1 GGGGRPL
8 RGGTSGEEWDVRT
21 SICGW
26 SATSSLELLPGS
38 HARPARYRPG
48 LRFMSAHQAAFPGAV
63 MARVLGVSEAGF
75 HAWRHRP
82 ASAHAVADAAL
93 LKRIRTIHAGSRE
106 TYGAPRVHAELR
118 AGGEK
123 HGRKRIARLM
133 HAAGLIGASRR

>member
-1 GGGGRPL
+1 
-8 RGGTSGEEWDVRT
+8 
-21 SICGW
+21 
-26 SATSSLELLPGS
+26 
-38 HARPARYRPG
+38 
-48 LRFMSAHQAAFPGAV
+48 MSAHQAVFPVAV

-118 AGGEK
+118 AGG
-123 HGRKRIARLM
+123 GRSMGAIPMSGR
-133 HAAGLIGASRR
+133 AGTEGGSRYPRM

>member
-1 GGGGRPL
+1 
-8 RGGTSGEEWDVRT
+8 
-21 SICGW
+21 
-26 SATSSLELLPGS
+26 
-38 HARPARYRPG
+38 
-48 LRFMSAHQAAFPGAV
+48 MSAHQAVFPGAV

-75 HAWRHRP
+75 HAWRRRP

-133 HAAGLIGASRR
+133 RVAGLIGASRRRGPMLPHGGTRRPDRRPTW